1 MIFKFYNKS
10 LTSATHETI
19 SSGEFERSFV
29 LSVFKT
35 DLHVQSL
42 WKFSSLKLKFS
53 LINKYVNILRLFV
66 DLNIDLVWWLQNN
79 QWSML
84 YESES
89 LNYRMKDFSR
99 TIRFGETQPF
109 KLLHRENGTSFSFQR
124 ILQYY
129 FSVRLFSLSTFR
141 GAPPGN
147 NRGICCFA
155 GIFAVTSSMTQTI
168 LSLINE

>member
-89 LNYRMKDFSR
+89 LNYRWRIFPERSVSVKPNPSSCFTVRMEHHF
-99 TIRFGETQPF
+99 RF
-109 KLLHRENGTSFSFQR
+109 NVYYNIIFQLGCSLCR
-124 ILQYY
+124 LSGGPLPEIIVAFVASLAYLQWRHQWRKQ
-129 FSVRLFSLSTFR
+129 F
-141 GAPPGN
+141 
-147 NRGICCFA
+147 
-155 GIFAVTSSMTQTI
+155 
-168 LSLINE
+168 